1 MTPRFDLISG
11 LLIKILLRFALP
23 MAVLV
28 LQSTAA
34 LAVTVSLADPEQ
46 QLQFV
51 GVLSPGQT
59 NAEAVLIP
67 LQHPVKVANRL
78 IVVAKKK
85 LTVEDFPAEHKARL
99 NSLELLH
106 EYQDRFIYIARVDT
120 LLHALDLNELLL
132 QHPSVFY
139 SQPDLLP
146 LRARSND
153 RRDIQNVLHFNAE
166 NFSVG
171 EYLSLGSVWKKTKGR
186 GIRVAVIDMG
196 VSLYHPSLQKVK
208 VHHHWDVDIDVVGAT
223 PEYHQT
229 HGNKVVGVIWA
240 QPQLV
245 HDLADLTPGS
255 AWGIAP
261 EAELIALRL
270 QRPWT
275 SNLLKAFIRSE
286 QQGADVINISWLI
299 PWVAAPV
306 RDYLR
311 YLTTDAN
318 QKKGIVIVASASPVS
333 EPNVGLAAM
342 PELLVVTSTDHR
354 DVLANCSW
362 DKHVDIAAASYLL
375 TVSQLPDR
383 DYEMFAKTSS
393 SAAVVSGWVAL
404 LRAARP
410 DLTAAQLQSLLIET
424 GIRPTQIMPGNQ
436 SFDYVVLDAQKS
448 YDRLFKLKKSK

>member
-1 MTPRFDLISG
+1 MYLFRFLFPLIIVVSSS
-11 LLIKILLRFALP
+11 AT
-23 MAVLV
+23 V
-28 LQSTAA
+28 
-34 LAVTVSLADPEQ
+34 AVTEPLYDPEQ
-46 QLQFV
+46 PLQLDILED
-51 GVLSPGQT
+51 LSVGQT
-59 NAEAVLIP
+59 NANARLLPTQLE
-67 LQHPVKVANRL
+67 VKVANRL

-85 LTVEDFPAEHKARL
+85 LTVKNFPAEHKALL

-106 EYQDRFIYIARVDT
+106 KYQDRFIYIATVDN
-120 LLHALDLNELLL
+120 LVHALDLNEFLLK
-132 QHPSVFY
+132 HPSVLY

-146 LRARSND
+146 LQKRSND
-153 RRDIQNVLHFNAE
+153 RRDIQNILYFNAE

-171 EYLSLGSVWKKTKGR
+171 EYLSLGPVWKKTKGR
-186 GIRVAVIDMG
+186 GTRVAVIDIG
-196 VSLYHPSLQKVK
+196 VALYHPSLQKVN
-208 VHHHWDVDIDVVGAT
+208 VHHRWDVDIDVVGAT

-342 PELLVVTSTDHR
+342 PELLVVASTDHR

-362 DKHVDIAAASYLL
+362 DEHVDIAAASYLL

-424 GIRPTQIMPGNQ
+424 GIRQTQIMPKKK

>member
-1 MTPRFDLISG
+1 MWYLASTP
-11 LLIKILLRFALP
+11 LL
-23 MAVLV
+23 
-28 LQSTAA
+28 AA
-34 LAVTVSLADPEQ
+34 TYSLGDPEQ
-46 QLQFV
+46 QHEILIE
-51 GVLSPGQT
+51 GDLSPDQIDAQAQLLPT
-59 NAEAVLIP
+59 HTA
-67 LQHPVKVANRL
+67 VKVANRL
-78 IVVAKKK
+78 IVLAKK
-85 LTVEDFPAEHKARL
+85 RL
-99 NSLELLH
+99 SSSDLPREYANALRSIELLH
-106 EYQDRFIYIARVDT
+106 HYKGCFVYLVT
-120 LLHALDLNELLL
+120 LDSLANALALDQVL
-132 QHPSVFY
+132 QTHPSVFY
-139 SQPDLLP
+139 SQPDVLP
-146 LRARSND
+146 LREKLND
-153 RRDIQNVLHFNAE
+153 RRDLQNTLHVNAE

-171 EYLSLGSVWKKTKGR
+171 EYLSLTSVWKKTKGR
-186 GIRVAVIDMG
+186 GVRVAVIDVG
-196 VSLYHPSLQKVK
+196 VSLHHPALQKVK
-208 VHHHWDVDIDVVGAT
+208 VHHRWDIDVDVVGAT

-229 HGNKVVGVIWA
+229 HGNKVVGVIWS
-240 QPQLV
+240 QPQLL
-245 HDLADLTPGS
+245 HDIVDFTPGS

-261 EAELIALRL
+261 EAEMIALRL

-275 SNLLKAFIRSE
+275 SNLLKAFIRAE

-318 QKKGIVIVASASPVS
+318 QKKGIVIVASAAPVS

-362 DKHVDIAAASYLL
+362 DEYVDIAAASYVL

-424 GIRPTQIMPGNQ
+424 GIRPTQIMPGKQ
-436 SFDYVVLDAQKS
+436 SFDYVVLDAQES
-448 YDRLFKLKKSK
+448 YERLFKLKKSK